1 MSNSDSSLF
10 LHNLPDKVLQDILN
24 MSGEDKI
31 MYFTNLI
38 KRFYPD
44 VESAEEFEGLIKAY
58 NASFALEYVFRQDEE
73 IADSFTCVYTKT
85 GLVRELSNDLYFMI
99 AEYKYQIN

>member
-24 MSGEDKI
+24 MSGEDKV

-38 KRFYPD
+38 KRFYPG
-44 VESAEEFEGLIKAY
+44 VKSAEEFEGLIKA
-58 NASFALEYVFRQDEE
+58 
-73 IADSFTCVYTKT
+73 
-85 GLVRELSNDLYFMI
+85 
-99 AEYKYQIN
+99 